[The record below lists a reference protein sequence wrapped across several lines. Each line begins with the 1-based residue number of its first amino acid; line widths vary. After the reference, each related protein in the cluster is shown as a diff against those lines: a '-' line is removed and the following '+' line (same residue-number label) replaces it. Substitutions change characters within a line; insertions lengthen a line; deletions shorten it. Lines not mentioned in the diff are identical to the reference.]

1 MHKIE
6 LTKPIKKIENKVE
19 DKAEQEPIQKESS
32 KNIEIEILNIF
43 KELMNDTCQSKTDIN
58 IEFLKQQM
66 DSFDRRLLIVE
77 TLLNYLKQKI

>member
-32 KNIEIEILNIF
+32 KNIEVEILNIF

>member
-6 LTKPIKKIENKVE
+6 LTKPIKKIENKV
-19 DKAEQEPIQKESS
+19 DKEPIQKESS
-32 KNIEIEILNIF
+32 KNIEAEILNIF
-43 KELMNDTCQSKTDIN
+43 KELMTDTCQSKTDIN
-58 IEFLKQQM
+58 IEFMKHQM